1 MKTSLLYGAT
11 LAILGLAAAPVDS
24 RAQTTSTTT
33 TSISTGYV
41 QTSKI
46 IGTKVKTAQGEEI
59 GEIKEVVL
67 DRNTGCMAYTV
78 LSAGGTGTR
87 VVGQAK
93 TVAVPW
99 TIYSITS
106 DPRVLTVRVDRERIY
121 NAPAFDYARIDEYS
135 SSGWIDNVYSYYGVS
150 GQAGVGVGTSVT
162 GGSTATTGSSTA
174 TTGATTATATPIPTA
189 SALTAPTSPAA
200 SASPSATAYASP
212 AGTASP
218 TPSPRATRG
227 RSPTRGESAT
237 RGESPS
243 RGESATPG
251 ESPSGRTKTSATPSS
266 RYHTETTS
274 PSRTEE
280 SAREATASP
289 AGERKKSSRRHATE
303 GTIEPSAS
311 PKGPEEQE

>member
-1 MKTSLLYGAT
+1 MKTFLLFGAT

-24 RAQTTSTTT
+24 KAQTSSTTTST
-33 TSISTGYV
+33 STGYV

-46 IGTKVKTAQGEEI
+46 IGTRVKTAQGEEI
-59 GEIKEVVL
+59 GEIKDVVL
-67 DRNTGCMAYTV
+67 DRSTGCMAYTV

-99 TIYSITS
+99 AIYSTTS

-135 SSGWIDNVYSYYGVS
+135 SSGWINNVYSYYGVS
-150 GQAGVGVGTSVT
+150 AQTGVGVGASV
-162 GGSTATTGSSTA
+162 TGSSTT
-174 TTGATTATATPIPTA
+174 TTGVTSATATPVPTA
-189 SALTAPTSPAA
+189 SALTAPTAGATAPTATT
-200 SASPSATAYASP
+200 SPSATASASP
-212 AGTASP
+212 AARASATA
-218 TPSPRATRG
+218 SPRATRG
-227 RSPTRGESAT
+227 KSPTQGASAT

-251 ESPSGRTKTSATPSS
+251 ESPSGKTKTGPTPSS
-266 RYHTETTS
+266 RHHMETAS
-274 PSRTEE
+274 PSGSEQ
-280 SAREATASP
+280 SAAEATGSP
-289 AGERKKSSRRHATE
+289 AGEHKKTSRRHATE
-303 GTIEPSAS
+303 GTTEPSAS